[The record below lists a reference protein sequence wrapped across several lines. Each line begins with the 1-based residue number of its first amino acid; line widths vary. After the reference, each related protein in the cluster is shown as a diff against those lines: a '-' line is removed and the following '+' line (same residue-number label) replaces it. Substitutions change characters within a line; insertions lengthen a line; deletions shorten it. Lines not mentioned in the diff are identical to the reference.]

1 MSSLLIKI
9 GGLGITKV
17 IGFSRLFFLGVFFL
31 SSSFDKSK
39 KIDVFED
46 DDDNCVSFE
55 VGKIKG
61 LL

>member
-9 GGLGITKV
+9 GGLGIHKGNWIFKIV
-17 IGFSRLFFLGVFFL
+17 FLGCFL
-31 SSSFDKSK
+31 SSSFDISK

>member
-17 IGFSRLFFLGVFFL
+17 IGFSRLFFLGVFL
-31 SSSFDKSK
+31 SSSFDISK

>member
-17 IGFSRLFFLGVFFL
+17 IGFSRLFFLGLFF
-31 SSSFDKSK
+31 SSFDISK